1 MGSRIM
7 HLLIAN
13 RIAEHLS
20 IENKTGL
27 LLGGIAPDAVF
38 PKELSHYFIG
48 ETEKYTRSIAFNGFL
63 NNYGSSLEDPYLLG
77 YYTHLIADDVWLQ
90 GFYLS
95 WLKNRMN
102 ADESL
107 YERYHNDFRM
117 LNGLL
122 LEHYGN
128 REELLHHLQETYTVP
143 NLEEVKRTDMIKLV
157 PHVIAD
163 LSYNQGLVRQNRL
176 QVFTL
181 EQIIGYIETSVDI
194 ALLHLERI
202 KATIQ

>member
-13 RIAEHLS
+13 QIAEHLS
-20 IENKTGL
+20 IENKTAL
-27 LLGGIAPDAVF
+27 LLGGIAPDAVS

-48 ETEKYTRSIAFNGFL
+48 ATEKYTRSIDFNGFL
-63 NNYGSSLEDPYLLG
+63 NNYDSSIEDPYLLG
-77 YYTHLIADDVWLQ
+77 YYTHLIADNVWLQ

-102 ADESL
+102 ADEKL

-128 REELLHHLQETYTVP
+128 RDELLYYLQESYSVP
-143 NLEEVKRTDMIKLV
+143 DLLEVKSIDIQKFI

-163 LSYNQGLVRQNRL
+163 LSYDQGLVIQNKL

-194 ALLHLERI
+194 ALLQLEQI
-202 KATIQ
+202 KTTIQ